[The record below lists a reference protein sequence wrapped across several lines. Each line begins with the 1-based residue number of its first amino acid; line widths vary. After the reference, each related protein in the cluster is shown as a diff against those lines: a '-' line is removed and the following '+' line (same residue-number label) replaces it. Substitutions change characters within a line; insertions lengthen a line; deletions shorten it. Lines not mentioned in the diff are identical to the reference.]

1 MIPCLICEKPVAD
14 DKLGPHSAKCREV
27 FEYEGVL
34 KEIVIKMHAHA
45 EKAEKMRNTLETYTA
60 KQQMYTFEPQSP
72 FHIDLLIVS
81 EARKQ
86 VPETFWK
93 SAAVQNPLA
102 ACFREAP

>member
-60 KQQMYTFEPQSP
+60 KQQMYNTLHFQA
-72 FHIDLLIVS
+72 HNDLFIVS
-81 EARKQ
+81 EARDQ
-86 VPETFWK
+86 VLETFWT

-102 ACFREAP
+102 ACFQEAP